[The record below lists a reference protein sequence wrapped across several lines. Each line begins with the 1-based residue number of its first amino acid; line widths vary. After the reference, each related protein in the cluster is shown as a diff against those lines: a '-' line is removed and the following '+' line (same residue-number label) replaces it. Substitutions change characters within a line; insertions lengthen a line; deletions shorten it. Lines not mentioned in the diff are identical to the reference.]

1 MLEGR
6 VNYIL
11 VGLFI
16 LLMVVVSV
24 LTLYIFTKFGEKGE
38 YKKYLIITTESISGL
53 KEGAGVYYKGVQ
65 VGKVE
70 KISIDPKDQNTVK
83 IKVLIDK
90 KLKVID
96 GMVATLGIQGI
107 TGLSYINIEKKTGF
121 KLGYDEKEKLTIIP
135 MKPSQLQ
142 KITSSLPEVIENANR
157 VLLRIQE
164 ILSHKN
170 TKKIDQLIFKADK
183 LLAELNQAVI
193 ETQKFITEGKKL
205 VKVTQNKIETLDVEK
220 INITVEKY
228 QKVAKALEKL
238 ISQLKILTQNA
249 NYETL
254 PRLNSLLEKLKETSQ
269 ELRDLS
275 HKLSTEPYS
284 LINIKESKPHPLE
297 ERK

>member
-16 LLMVVVSV
+16 LLMIVVSV
-24 LTLYIFTKFGEKGE
+24 LTLYIFTKFGKKAE
-38 YKKYLIITTESISGL
+38 YKKYLIITPESISGL
-53 KEGAGVYYKGVQ
+53 REGAKVYYKGVQ

-70 KISIDPKDQNTVK
+70 KISIDPEDQNTVK
-83 IKVLIDK
+83 IIVLIDK

-96 GMVATLGIQGI
+96 GMVATLRIQGI
-107 TGLSYINIEKKTGF
+107 TGLSYINIEKKPGF

-142 KITSSLPEVIENANR
+142 KITSSLPEIIENANKI
-157 VLLRIQE
+157 LLRIQE
-164 ILSHKN
+164 VLSPQN
-170 TKKIDQLIFKADK
+170 TKKINQLIFKADK

-205 VKVTQNKIETLDVEK
+205 VKVTQNKIKTLDVEK
-220 INITVEKY
+220 INITIEKY
-228 QKVAKALEKL
+228 QKVAKTLEKL

-249 NYETL
+249 DSNTL
-254 PRLNSLLEKLKETSQ
+254 PKLNSLLEKLKETSQ
-269 ELRDLS
+269 ELKDLS
-275 HKLSTEPYS
+275 HKLNAEPYS
-284 LINIKESKPHPLE
+284 LINIKEIKPHPLE
-297 ERK
+297 EKR